1 MLVKKSANREWISSE
16 YPGFERSLFRNNE
29 TGGRSPVVR
38 LAQGSHCPRHAHHGT
53 EEVVVLTG
61 EVSIGGVAL
70 EEGDDL
76 FTSIGEEH
84 NEDRDRGMQ
93 KSADAL
99 EAKIRISI
107 SLDS

>member
-1 MLVKKSANREWISSE
+1 
-16 YPGFERSLFRNNE
+16 
-29 TGGRSPVVR
+29 
-38 LAQGSHCPRHAHHGT
+38 
-53 EEVVVLTG
+53 VVLTG

-99 EAKIRISI
+99 EAKIRIS
-107 SLDS
+107 D

>member
-1 MLVKKSANREWISSE
+1 MLVKKSANREWIPSE

-76 FTSIGEEH
+76 FTSTGEEH
-84 NEDRDRGMQ
+84 EVVAI
-93 KSADAL
+93 SDAVIFVSSQR
-99 EAKIRISI
+99 AAPVI
-107 SLDS
+107 DS